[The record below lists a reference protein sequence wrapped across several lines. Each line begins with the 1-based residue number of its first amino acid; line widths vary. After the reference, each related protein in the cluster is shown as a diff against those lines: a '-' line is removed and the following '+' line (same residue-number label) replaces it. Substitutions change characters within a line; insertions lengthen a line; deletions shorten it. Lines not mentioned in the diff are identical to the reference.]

1 MGGLRVAI
9 TGASGRMGGELID
22 AATDRDDVGF
32 VLAASR
38 TPERLPSGD
47 APGAADAVV
56 AGADLEDALAEY
68 DIDALVD
75 FTVPD
80 TSVDYLRAAADAG
93 VAAVVGTTGYNDD
106 GQAVLDA
113 IAGPDPR
120 DPASVRPDAG
130 PIAHSLGAFDSIR
143 VGVVESTF
151 DLVDDPVADAMAGVA
166 DALRGTEG
174 ITVTPVPVEIPE
186 TVEYA
191 YSLMYGAEYA
201 WLVEQSF
208 ATRGD
213 GPRADPEW
221 LRAFASPP
229 FNTHVAERVL
239 PGALVDRL
247 TDGRSY
253 AAARREAADF
263 TDHLTEQFEHVD
275 VLLTST
281 LRTLPPEYGAIQS
294 AEDGLKYSLCK
305 PFSLTGLPAVSVPAA
320 TVEGLPVGAQV
331 IAPMFEDG
339 RALQCARAIERV
351 TEGGD
356 A

>member
-113 IAGPDPR
+113 IAGQVPLLKASNFSRGIAALRRAVRATVPALDGYDIEVTETHHNGKRDAPSGTALTILDDIDEARDESGSEADRVHGRVGEQPRTGDEIGVHARRAGNITGEHEILLAGNDEVLELTHRAGSRGIFAAGALDAAVWVAGR
-120 DPASVRPDAG
+120 DPGRYDFDAVLDPDTENG
-130 PIAHSLGAFDSIR
+130 TNG
-143 VGVVESTF
+143 
-151 DLVDDPVADAMAGVA
+151 ADA
-166 DALRGTEG
+166 R
-174 ITVTPVPVEIPE
+174 
-186 TVEYA
+186 
-191 YSLMYGAEYA
+191 
-201 WLVEQSF
+201 
-208 ATRGD
+208 
-213 GPRADPEW
+213 
-221 LRAFASPP
+221 
-229 FNTHVAERVL
+229 
-239 PGALVDRL
+239 
-247 TDGRSY
+247 
-253 AAARREAADF
+253 
-263 TDHLTEQFEHVD
+263 
-275 VLLTST
+275 
-281 LRTLPPEYGAIQS
+281 
-294 AEDGLKYSLCK
+294 
-305 PFSLTGLPAVSVPAA
+305 
-320 TVEGLPVGAQV
+320 
-331 IAPMFEDG
+331 
-339 RALQCARAIERV
+339 
-351 TEGGD
+351 
-356 A
+356 